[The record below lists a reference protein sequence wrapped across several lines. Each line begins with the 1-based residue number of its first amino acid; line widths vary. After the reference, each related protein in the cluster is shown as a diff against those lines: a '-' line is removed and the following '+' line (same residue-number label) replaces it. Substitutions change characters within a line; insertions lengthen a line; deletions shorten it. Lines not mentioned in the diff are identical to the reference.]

1 MGRVTIRTVAEDAG
15 VSIAT
20 VSRVLAGADTV
31 APDLR
36 RAVQDSVRR
45 LGYARNTIASALRS
59 SKTRTI
65 GMVLPEIANPFITDL
80 VQEVEEA
87 LHARGFQLLLCNAH
101 QDVDREREALQ
112 SLLGQ
117 QVDGLIISPVHA
129 AGSLEA
135 VQAAARER
143 PLVQV
148 DQRIEGL
155 DADWVG
161 VDDERGIRLALEHL
175 AAQGVRTVGFVGARE
190 TDSSAAARHQ
200 AFRRLCREL
209 ELSTPAAGVRLGEY
223 SASFGRS
230 AMKEMLEQDAVPDA
244 LVCGADVIAIGVLQT
259 CHRAG
264 VRVPEDVLV
273 TGFDDIEFADLCT
286 PRLTT
291 VRQPLPAIARQA
303 VRLLLEEGQEASA
316 RLALAPELTVRE
328 STGSLREDPAPK
340 AAAGAG
346 PREQERQ

>member
-1 MGRVTIRTVAEDAG
+1 MERVTIRTVADDAG

-20 VSRVLAGADTV
+20 VSRVLAGAETV
-31 APDLR
+31 DPAMR
-36 RAVQDSVRR
+36 RAVQLSVRK
-45 LGYARNTIASALRS
+45 LGYSRNTIASALRS

-65 GMVLPEIANPFITDL
+65 GMVLPEIANPFNTDL

-101 QDVDREREALQ
+101 QDIDREREALQ

-117 QVDGLIISPVHA
+117 QVDGLIVSPVDA
-129 AGSLEA
+129 TGSMEA
-135 VQAAARER
+135 VQAAARAR

-161 VDDERGIRLALEHL
+161 VDDERGIRQVLQHLLE
-175 AAQGVRTVGFVGARE
+175 QGVESVGFIGARE
-190 TDSSAAARHQ
+190 TDSSGAARHQ
-200 AFRRLCREL
+200 AFRRLCRQFQ
-209 ELSTPAAGVRLGEY
+209 LSFSENWVLLGEY

-230 AMKEMLEQDAVPDA
+230 AMASIAERGVLPDA
-244 LVCGADVIAIGVLQT
+244 LVCGADIIAIGVLQT
-259 CHRAG
+259 CHRSG
-264 VRVPEDVLV
+264 IQVPNNLQV

-291 VRQPLPAIARQA
+291 VRQPLEAMARQA
-303 VRLLLEEGQEASA
+303 VRLLLEDRDEASV
-316 RLALAPELTVRE
+316 RLALAPEMTLRE
-328 STGSLREDPAPK
+328 STGKHSS
-340 AAAGAG
+340 
-346 PREQERQ
+346 